1 MKFNWLRGAA
11 IGASLIVALKIVP
24 HFLGDSIQSD
34 IVQILIIIV
43 GAFGADFI
51 GKRCS

>member
-1 MKFNWLRGAA
+1 MKFNWIRGAS
-11 IGASLIVALKIVP
+11 IGVSLIVALKVVP

-34 IVQILIIIV
+34 IVQILVIIV

-51 GKRCS
+51 GKRCA